1 MTNSIE
7 KKRGELMGLW
17 KAPTQQNVAGTAW
30 AAYNAVAEWSDWVKP
45 IRSAKD
51 DKDDLRS
58 ERMLFGGAEK
68 FKAQAQ
74 LLLSK

>member
-1 MTNSIE
+1 MA
-7 KKRGELMGLW
+7 LW

-30 AAYNAVAEWSDWVKP
+30 AAYNAVAEWADWVKP
-45 IRSAKD
+45 VRSAKD

-58 ERMLFGGAEK
+58 ERMLFGGSEAL
-68 FKAQAQ
+68 KAKAQ